1 MKHATCPACVLALS
15 GAVSLGLS
23 AAPVR
28 AQTPPPLPPAPH
40 GWVVPVSPVGRFSE
54 PGIAVDPND
63 PMHVVVTYQGP
74 ATVAYS
80 TDGGK
85 TFTRASGTA
94 STRYSG
100 SGDVSIT
107 YDSRG
112 HAILCY
118 IALDSLGTSQYW
130 GHDATANGIYVRRS
144 LDGGKTWETDDIAVW
159 DHTTQ
164 PGVQIP
170 FEDKPY
176 IVADNNPESPFY
188 GNLYV
193 GWTQDRL
200 TDSGIIFS
208 RSTDGG
214 KTWSKPIQISH
225 SSLPRDDNGMTEG
238 FDGTVTPDGVLHTIW
253 AGQYDE
259 LRYASSDDGGKT
271 FRPSRAIV
279 ETGPSRFHIL
289 GFPSRNGVNGYPQI
303 SMVPGEDGEAA
314 HLYATWSDYRNG
326 EVDVFAVH
334 SDDEGVTWSEPV
346 KVNTDPA
353 HDGADHFLQWM
364 AADPKTGDLFVSF
377 FDRRAD
383 PTGTTA
389 QFVLARSTDGGKSFD
404 NWTWSTAPFNTMNVV
419 LGDYTGLTA
428 FGGCVYGVW
437 AETRKPSADHASST
451 HGSEPYRYPPTQVV
465 VGGASFKSTGTCTR

>member
-1 MKHATCPACVLALS
+1 MKDTICPAFVSALLVLVPIAGS
-15 GAVSLGLS
+15 
-23 AAPVR
+23 
-28 AQTPPPLPPAPH
+28 AQTPAPLAPAP
-40 GWVVPVSPVGRFSE
+40 GRWVVPVSPVGRFTE
-54 PGIAVDPND
+54 PGIAVDPHN
-63 PMHVVVTYQGP
+63 PMHVVATYQGN
-74 ATVAYS
+74 AAVAYS
-80 TDGGK
+80 TDGGR
-85 TFTRASGTA
+85 TFTRAEGTA
-94 STRYSG
+94 STRYRG

-130 GHDATANGIYVRRS
+130 GHDATGNGIFIRRS
-144 LDGGKTWETDDIAVW
+144 LDGGKTWEKDDIAVINHNT
-159 DHTTQ
+159 D

-176 IVADNNPESPFY
+176 VVADNNPQSPFY

-200 TDSGIIFS
+200 TDSGIMFS

-238 FDGTVTPDGVLHTIW
+238 FVGTVTPDGMLHTAW

-259 LRYASSDDGGKT
+259 VRYASSSDGGET
-271 FRPSRAIV
+271 FTPSRTV
-279 ETGPSRFHIL
+279 VRTGPPRFRMP
-289 GFPSRNGVNGYPQI
+289 GFSSRNGVNGYPQI
-303 SMVPGEDGEAA
+303 SEVPGENGEAP
-314 HLYATWSDYRNG
+314 HLYVTWSDYTNG

-334 SDDEGVTWSEPV
+334 SDNEGKTWSAPV

-353 HDGADHFLQWM
+353 HDGFDHFFQWM
-364 AADPKTGDLFVSF
+364 AADPATGDVYVSF
-377 FDRRAD
+377 YDRRFD
-383 PTGTTA
+383 PTGKTA
-389 QFVLARSTDGGKSFD
+389 QFVLARSTDDGRSFT
-404 NWTWSTAPFNTMNVV
+404 NYVWSTAPFSTDNVV

-428 FGGCVYGVW
+428 LDGCVYGVW
-437 AETRKPSADHASST
+437 AETRRSSNTPTTDFRGRPS
-451 HGSEPYRYPPTQVV
+451 PYPPTVVV
-465 VGGASFKSTGTCTR
+465 VGGASFRATGSCTR

>member
-1 MKHATCPACVLALS
+1 MKHATCPASVPTLVGALMLAT
-15 GAVSLGLS
+15 VS
-23 AAPVR
+23 AAH
-28 AQTPPPLPPAPH
+28 AQTPKPLSPAP
-40 GWVVPVSPVGRFSE
+40 GRWVVPVSPVGRFSE
-54 PGIAVDPND
+54 PGVAVDPDN
-63 PMHVVVTYQGP
+63 PLHVVATYQGN
-74 ATVAYS
+74 AAVAYS

-85 TFTRASGTA
+85 TFTRATGTA

-130 GHDATANGIYVRRS
+130 GHNATANGIYVRRS
-144 LDGGKTWETDDIAVW
+144 LDGGKTWEQDDIAVL
-159 DHTTQ
+159 DHETQ

-176 IVADNNPESPFY
+176 IVADNNPDSPY
-188 GNLYV
+188 RGNLYV

-200 TDSGIIFS
+200 KDSGIIFS

-214 KTWSKPIQISH
+214 RTWSRTIQISH

-238 FDGTVTPDGVLHTIW
+238 FVGVVTPDGVVHTLW

-271 FRPSRAIV
+271 FHPSRAIAK
-279 ETGPSRFHIL
+279 TGPSRFHIL

-303 SMVPGEDGEAA
+303 SMVPGKNGEAA

-353 HDGADHFLQWM
+353 HGGADHFLQWM

-377 FDRRAD
+377 YDRRND
-383 PTGTTA
+383 PTAGTA
-389 QFVLARSTDGGKSFD
+389 QFVLARSTDDGKSFE
-404 NWTWSTAPFNTMNVV
+404 NYVWSMDPFGTMNVV
-419 LGDYTGLTA
+419 LGDYTGLAA
-428 FGGCVYGVW
+428 FDGCVYGVW
-437 AETRKPSADHASST
+437 AETRAPSDDHPAT
-451 HGSEPYRYPPTQVV
+451 GHGTEPYRYPPTQVV
-465 VGGASFKSTGTCTR
+465 VGGANFKPTGSCTR